1 MYDILPYSFKK
12 AKLLDVKIYK
22 SSNPKKKI
30 DVYKNGNKI
39 ASIGNIGY
47 SDYPTYLKNDGPIHA
62 KERRRLY
69 HLRHKNDT
77 GLTGYYAL
85 NILW

>member
-22 SSNPKKKI
+22 SSNPQKKI

-47 SDYPTYLKNDGPIHA
+47 SDYPTYLKTNGVIHA

-69 HLRHKNDT
+69 HLRYKNDT

>member
-1 MYDILPYSFKK
+1 MYDILPYSYKK

-22 SSNPKKKI
+22 SSNPQKKI

-47 SDYPTYLKNDGPIHA
+47 SDYPTYLKTN
-62 KERRRLY
+62 
-69 HLRHKNDT
+69 
-77 GLTGYYAL
+77 
-85 NILW
+85 